1 MRMCIT
7 VCQKRSSK
15 GSNFKAD
22 DRALP
27 LSRRYYYEYS
37 LGRGEA
43 AEEAAAAGLP
53 LREPQAPQ
61 LVGLQILLL

>member
-1 MRMCIT
+1 MRMCIA

-27 LSRRYYYEYS
+27 LFRRYYYS